1 MNRRSLPGLKSRS
14 ATLGLSAL
22 GLALFLLPVT
32 LAGAG
37 GDTTVA
43 DAAMNRDLAGV
54 RDLVARKADVKA
66 TRNDGSTALH
76 WAVYWDSPD
85 TVDLLLN
92 AGADPQAKTRLGMTP
107 LFIAAEAGSPALVS
121 KLLAAGADPNVTAL
135 SNGELPLMAAARSGN
150 VEVVK
155 ALLDAKADV
164 NAKDSLRGTT
174 ALSWA
179 AEQNHVGV
187 VKLLLSRGADPKA
200 ASKVTT
206 GGRGGGDDD
215 ADDPGATAGN
225 ANAKGGVT
233 PLMLAVREKG
243 PESVEAL
250 LDGGAPIDQRAG
262 DGTTALIVAL
272 QNGDAAIARR
282 LIERG
287 ADVSASNAK
296 GWTPLFLAVKN
307 RSREIG
313 TVPNPVIDPAAL
325 MDVIKM
331 LVDRGAD
338 VNARTKARSD
348 QYGATAW
355 LREPGATPLLRAAYC
370 ADLEVIKYLLAH
382 GADPQ
387 IATNDGTTTLMA
399 LVGVGYGDGF
409 TKDVGTPDEA
419 FEAVKLFVEL
429 GVPVNAAN
437 TDHVTALHG
446 AAHKNNPRAIEYLVD
461 HGADMTAVS
470 NYTQGTFIR
479 VGSKGQ
485 TVLDWATGVM
495 VNMQSSSYKA
505 EAVAMVN
512 KLMKERG
519 ITVES
524 LTNTKGGISTGAT
537 TGIAPG
543 ATP

>member
-1 MNRRSLPGLKSRS
+1 
-14 ATLGLSAL
+14 
-22 GLALFLLPVT
+22 
-32 LAGAG
+32 
-37 GDTTVA
+37 VA
-43 DAAMNRDLAGV
+43 
-54 RDLVARKADVKA
+54 
-66 TRNDGSTALH
+66 
-76 WAVYWDSPD
+76 
-85 TVDLLLN
+85 
-92 AGADPQAKTRLGMTP
+92 
-107 LFIAAEAGSPALVS
+107 
-121 KLLAAGADPNVTAL
+121 
-135 SNGELPLMAAARSGN
+135 
-150 VEVVK
+150 
-155 ALLDAKADV
+155 
-164 NAKDSLRGTT
+164 
-174 ALSWA
+174 
-179 AEQNHVGV
+179 V
-187 VKLLLSRGADPKA
+187 VKLLLARGADPKA
-200 ASKVTT
+200 ASKVVA

-215 ADDPGATAGN
+215 AADDPGAATAAN

-243 PESVEAL
+243 VETIDAL
-250 LDGGAPIDQRAG
+250 LGGGAPIDQKAG

-272 QNGDAAIARR
+272 QNGDAAIAKT

-287 ADVSASNAK
+287 ADVNAANGK

-313 TVPNPVIDPAAL
+313 TVPNPIIDPAAL
-325 MDVIKM
+325 MDVVKM
-331 LVDRGAD
+331 LVERGAD

-387 IATNDGTTTLMA
+387 IATSDGTTTLMA
-399 LVGVGYGDGF
+399 LAGVGYGDGF
-409 TKDVGTPDEA
+409 TKDVGTPDET
-419 FEAVKLFVEL
+419 FEALKLFVEL

-437 TDHVTALHG
+437 TDKVTALHG
-446 AAHKNNPRAIEYLVD
+446 AAHKNNPRAIEYLVE

-485 TVLDWATGVM
+485 TVLDWASGVM

-505 EAVAMVN
+505 EAVAMVT

-519 ITVES
+519 IAVES

-543 ATP
+543 ATQ